1 MSSNVSKS
9 IKATVSDVFQISSK
23 KLANAILE
31 LDNPEVTN
39 AKELAVYVTQLSA
52 LLKDFSDKTDAF
64 FSSLDVMTSY
74 LAKNNVKAIKA
85 TKTAEKGAVP
95 NKAVAPAVNQAA
107 PKVAPAPVAKPAVQP
122 APVAKAAPVAPVAKP
137 APVPVPVPETK
148 PVEVA
153 PATTAPVKEE
163 VVHETAAPVKEET
176 PVKEEAPAAVP
187 PAPVVEEK
195 PVEKKEAAIPAE
207 KKEPVK
213 EAVPEAKA
221 EVAAEVKKAEVEDKA
236 QKEAKPVEPEVKEDK
251 EVIPAEEEVKEEAPK
266 KEPSQLI
273 PIEKEEVKE
282 EKTSEPKKIENKGV
296 IPLIIP
302 TGDTETE
309 KEDKDEEKSLIAATP
324 SEDSEVEHE
333 KFLKDNSN
341 KAKAIL
347 VSVNQINKLV
357 SSKEN
362 QKKLLDFGVIQPEES
377 NDIEALLSKAGTLY
391 HEGKVDEAQA
401 LYDKVSQ
408 INKAKGN
415 VLVKKAA

>member
-95 NKAVAPAVNQAA
+95 NKAAAPAVNRVA
-107 PKVAPAPVAKPAVQP
+107 PKVAPAPIAKPAVQP

-137 APVPVPVPETK
+137 APAPVPVPETK

-153 PATTAPVKEE
+153 PTTTAPVKEE
-163 VVHETAAPVKEET
+163 VVAPEAA
-176 PVKEEAPAAVP
+176 APAAVP

-195 PVEKKEAAIPAE
+195 PVEKKEEAIPAE

-213 EAVPEAKA
+213 EEVPEAKT
-221 EVAAEVKKAEVEDKA
+221 EVAAEVEKAEAEDKS
-236 QKEAKPVEPEVKEDK
+236 QEETKSVEPEVKEDK
-251 EVIPAEEEVKEEAPK
+251 KVIPAEKEVKEEAPK

-302 TGDTETE
+302 TGDTKAE
-309 KEDKDEEKSLIAATP
+309 KEDKEEEKSLIAATP

-347 VSVNQINKLV
+347 VSVNQINRLV
-357 SSKEN
+357 SSKES
-362 QKKLLDFGVIQPEES
+362 QKKLLDFGAIQPEES

>member
-85 TKTAEKGAVP
+85 TKTAEKGAAP
-95 NKAVAPAVNQAA
+95 NKAAA
-107 PKVAPAPVAKPAVQP
+107 
-122 APVAKAAPVAPVAKP
+122 P
-137 APVPVPVPETK
+137 APVPVPETE
-148 PVEVA
+148 PVEAA
-153 PATTAPVKEE
+153 PATTAPVKEKVAPE
-163 VVHETAAPVKEET
+163 AAAPVKEET
-176 PVKEEAPAAVP
+176 PVKKEASVVP

-195 PVEKKEAAIPAE
+195 PVEKKEETIPAE

-236 QKEAKPVEPEVKEDK
+236 QEEAKPVGPEVKEDK
-251 EVIPAEEEVKEEAPK
+251 EVIPVEEEIKEEAPK
-266 KEPSQLI
+266 KETSQLI

-309 KEDKDEEKSLIAATP
+309 KEDKEEEKSLIADTP

-347 VSVNQINKLV
+347 VSVNQINKLS
-357 SSKEN
+357 SSKES
-362 QKKLLDFGVIQPEES
+362 QKKLLDFGTIQPEKS

>member
-9 IKATVSDVFQISSK
+9 IKATVSDVFQIGSK

-31 LDNPEVTN
+31 LDDPEVTN

-52 LLKDFSDKTDAF
+52 LIKDFSDKTDAF

-95 NKAVAPAVNQAA
+95 NKAAAPAVNQAV

-137 APVPVPVPETK
+137 APAPVPVPETK

-153 PATTAPVKEE
+153 PATQAPV
-163 VVHETAAPVKEET
+163 TAVPVK
-176 PVKEEAPAAVP
+176 KEVP
-187 PAPVVEEK
+187 GSSTVPVVEK
-195 PVEKKEAAIPAE
+195 PVEKKKEAILVE

-213 EAVPEAKA
+213 EEVSEIKT
-221 EVAAEVKKAEVEDKA
+221 EVADEVKKIETVVKTQEEV
-236 QKEAKPVEPEVKEDK
+236 KPVESEVKDDK
-251 EVIPAEEEVKEEAPK
+251 ELIPVVEENK
-266 KEPSQLI
+266 KETAKKESNQLI
-273 PIEKEEVKE
+273 PIEKEEAKDEQKSEVEKE
-282 EKTSEPKKIENKGV
+282 DKNV

-302 TGDTETE
+302 TGEAKTE
-309 KEDKDEEKSLIAATP
+309 KEDKEKNKSLIGVTP
-324 SEDSEVEHE
+324 TEDSEVEHE

-357 SSKEN
+357 SSKES
-362 QKKLLDFGVIQPEES
+362 QKQLLDFGTIQAEET
-377 NDIEALLSKAGTLY
+377 NDIEALLSKAGALY

-408 INKAKGN
+408 INKNKEN